1 MEAEGNPPPRPLTT
15 ALQRYHDDYKRNLQT
30 ASTRMEPT
38 RAAAMTLRYHTY
50 SLMLY
55 GHKGNKQMAIVAIT
69 VEQMT
74 HLVINTE

>member
-1 MEAEGNPPPRPLTT
+1 MEAEGNPRPP
-15 ALQRYHDDYKRNLQT
+15 ALNDSPTKGYHDDYKRNLQT

-69 VEQMT
+69 VE
-74 HLVINTE
+74 